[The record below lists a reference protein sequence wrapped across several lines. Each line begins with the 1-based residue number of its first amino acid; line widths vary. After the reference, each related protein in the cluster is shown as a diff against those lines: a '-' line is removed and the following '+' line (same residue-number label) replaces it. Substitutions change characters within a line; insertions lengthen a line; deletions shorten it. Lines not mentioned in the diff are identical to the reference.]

1 MSAFAYAKR
10 NGADII
16 EFDVRWT
23 KDQRKYVLHDDRLER
38 TTNGTGRLENHTAR
52 YIRSLKVDGGGRVP
66 SFTEIT
72 AYAKN
77 QKLIINPEVKPVAGK
92 PFTKAQAKSYVGIVH
107 RHSMEKKTVVSS
119 TSAAILNMIKKYD
132 TKKAMRYSLIQTPA
146 IPCTRFLRLRRWARS
161 TCRPGGK
168 STAKYVRDLH
178 DHGVQVWAW
187 PIRTDADRDAALALD
202 VDVLVVDDPARRLG
216 DVMITICREPS
227 SGRRASYLART
238 YVPGNGS
245 TGQGDCEAGD
255 QSPDIGD
262 LWRCRPA
269 AHDAI
274 VEGAHRTGARPQGA
288 RHVSPIDNWH
298 RHRCGDDRRDCPRS
312 DCGGRRR

>member
-1 MSAFAYAKR
+1 MALITPIASATASVLISGHRGTMHGAPENTMSAFAYAKR

-52 YIRSLKVDGGGRVP
+52 YIRSLKVHGGGRVP

-72 AYAKN
+72 AYAKK

-92 PFTKAQAKSYVGIVH
+92 PFTKAQAKSYVGIIH

-119 TSAAILNMIKKYD
+119 TSPAILNLIKKYD
-132 TKKAMRYSLIQTPA
+132 TKKAMRYSLIQTPGHPMHSVA
-146 IPCTRFLRLRRWARS
+146 EVAAMGSVYMPTHRDL
-161 TCRPGGK
+161 
-168 STAKYVRDLH
+168 TAKYVRDLH

-202 VDVLVVDDPARRLG
+202 VDVLVVDDPAR
-216 DVMITICREPS
+216 DW
-227 SGRRASYLART
+227 GRS
-238 YVPGNGS
+238 
-245 TGQGDCEAGD
+245 
-255 QSPDIGD
+255 
-262 LWRCRPA
+262 
-269 AHDAI
+269 
-274 VEGAHRTGARPQGA
+274 
-288 RHVSPIDNWH
+288 
-298 RHRCGDDRRDCPRS
+298 
-312 DCGGRRR
+312 